1 VSLKAAAPSFVQKK
15 KILQLQLLY
24 VKTLLKQKN
33 LVVQENCRANTFV
46 LCGTA
51 MGNVFSSPDKIGRQR
66 KALLQ
71 KSIVLGNLWELRF

>member
-1 VSLKAAAPSFVQKK
+1 VSLKTAAPSFVQKN
-15 KILQLQLLY
+15 ILQLQLLY

-33 LVVQENCRANTFV
+33 LLVQENCRADTFV

-51 MGNVFSSPDKIGRQR
+51 TGNVFSSPDKIGRQR